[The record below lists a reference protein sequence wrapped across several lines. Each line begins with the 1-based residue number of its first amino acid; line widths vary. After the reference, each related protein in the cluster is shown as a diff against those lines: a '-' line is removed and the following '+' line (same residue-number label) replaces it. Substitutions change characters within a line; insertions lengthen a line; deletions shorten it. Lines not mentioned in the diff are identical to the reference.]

1 MGTVDIWIDGP
12 NTGPAPFYIWLVI
25 SLKGFEEYDYIG
37 FYLDWGDGTSLRYD
51 KIDIGIRGGSF
62 TWRKDHTYREEG
74 TYTIK
79 AYVYDI
85 ETGEILA
92 TDSTTVY
99 VIPKPPPTPEL
110 TVTLYLPEETYAFVA
125 LTKIQ
130 IQVSGGSPPYY
141 VTIDWGDGETSTPT
155 YYAEVLA
162 TQKHVFKKTGL
173 LTVRVTVIDSQGN
186 TASDSG
192 QILVKEYVEELVI
205 SQFYGVPSEG
215 EAPLEVTFLVEWY
228 YGKEPYTVV
237 IDFGDGTSDDQSGI
251 TGTNRFT
258 TKHTYTSPG
267 TYTAKATVSDS
278 AGYVKTATYT
288 ITVLAPPPPPEE
300 YRVCMEISEGK
311 GTLCVDQ
318 HCTPSYTC
326 TSIQAGKTVTVK
338 ATPDQGY
345 ELRYVIVS
353 SAEGTRTYY
362 RQQFQ
367 ITISSDTDIYA
378 YFKPKTGRYKIGV
391 NVKSVGVPPLTIR
404 GSTRCLD
411 YQWKQDF
418 MLEADQPGVYEVGT
432 YDLIA
437 GFRYAVEAEAIDARG
452 QRARASKTFTA

>member
-1 MGTVDIWIDGP
+1 MTLTATAVGMRVD
-12 NTGPAPFYIWLVI
+12 LVI
-25 SLKGFEEYDYIG
+25 EWSG
-37 FYLDWGDGTSLRYD
+37 LDPWQSVQIYVNWGDGRDKLITGPRSDYYGSGTYKTSHDYS
-51 KIDIGIRGGSF
+51 K
-62 TWRKDHTYREEG
+62 EG
-74 TYTIK
+74 TYTIY
-79 AYVYDI
+79 AELRDPY
-85 ETGEILA
+85 TGKVLA
-92 TDSTTVY
+92 TDATTVS
-99 VIPKPPPTPEL
+99 VPGPTAL
-110 TVTLYLPEETYAFVA
+110 SVKLYLPEETYALVVD
-125 LTKIQ
+125 TEIQ

-141 VTIDWGDGETSTPT
+141 ATIDWGDGETSTPT
-155 YYAEVLA
+155 YYAEGLF

-173 LTVRVTVIDSQGN
+173 LTVRVTIRDSQGN
-186 TASDSG
+186 TDSDAG
-192 QILVKEYVEELVI
+192 TINVKEYVEELVI

-237 IDFGDGTSDDQSGI
+237 IDFGDGTSDGRSGI

-318 HCTPSYTC
+318 HCTTSYTC

-378 YFKPKTGRYKIGV
+378 YFKPKTGSYRIGV
-391 NVKSVGVPPLTIR
+391 NVKSVGVPPLTINAQIKGPDISRTTTITAYAPGEHELWTLTLTR
-404 GSTRCLD
+404 GYT
-411 YQWKQDF
+411 YTVTATA
-418 MLEADQPGVYEVGT
+418 ADQTGRTDRDEK
-432 YDLIA
+432 
-437 GFRYAVEAEAIDARG
+437 
-452 QRARASKTFTA
+452 SFTA